1 MKLIL
6 ILLLILTLIALA
18 VVKLVLAV
26 TVAVAAGVYL
36 LTFLAFSIVLGEENV
51 AQSLAAAAL
60 TGTLILAGGWVYWRR
75 RRPPGEAASKGPR
88 PPDRR

>member
-6 ILLLILTLIALA
+6 ILLLVLTLVALA

-26 TVAVAAGVYL
+26 TLAAAAGVYL
-36 LTFLAFSIVLGEENV
+36 LTFLAFSVALGEENV

-60 TGTLILAGGWVYWRR
+60 TGTLILAVGWAYWRR
-75 RRPPGEAASKGPR
+75 RRPPGEALKGPR
-88 PPDRR
+88 RPGRR

>member
-6 ILLLILTLIALA
+6 ILLLILTLVALA

-26 TVAVAAGVYL
+26 TVAVTAGVYL

-60 TGTLILAGGWVYWRR
+60 TGTLILAGGWAYWRR
-75 RRPPGEAASKGPR
+75 RQSPGETLKGPR
-88 PPDRR
+88 PPGSR